1 MDSTQ
6 CCAGGRPARGLRP
19 ATQHGLAASLLAA
32 AALVAL
38 AVLLVPTVAGCR
50 GGGPGS
56 AGGAD
61 STGVGA
67 SGGREIE
74 PARLARAALA
84 DARIALYPGADGLDA
99 TEFEKNQQPFIAV
112 DFFTTDPPERVVAFY
127 DRELEGRT
135 ARRDTT
141 RKPGAVRYDFER
153 ELSGLTVQPWDPQ
166 GADSTGV
173 LARFDRRDAVGVTTE
188 ELDRYGEFLARART
202 HVIVNLPRQE
212 PDES

>member
-6 CCAGGRPARGLRP
+6 GFAGGQAARRF
-19 ATQHGLAASLLAA
+19 LASVVHAVVASLAT
-32 AALVAL
+32 L
-38 AVLLVPTVAGCR
+38 AVISVLAGEGCR
-50 GGGPGS
+50 GGAPG
-56 AGGAD
+56 AAEGTD
-61 STGVGA
+61 STDVSGVR
-67 SGGREIE
+67 GRAIE

-112 DFFTTDPPERVVAFY
+112 DFFTMDAPERVVAFY

-166 GADSTGV
+166 GADSSGV
-173 LARFDRRDAVGVTTE
+173 LARFDRRDAVGATTE
-188 ELDRYGEFLARART
+188 ELDRYGKFLARART
-202 HVIVNLPRQE
+202 HVIVNLPRPE
-212 PDES
+212 PDKS

>member
-1 MDSTQ
+1 MDSRQ
-6 CCAGGRPARGLRP
+6 GFAGGRPVSGFLTAVAHRV
-19 ATQHGLAASLLAA
+19 AAPLLAA
-32 AALVAL
+32 AVLV
-38 AVLLVPTVAGCR
+38 VPTLAGCR
-50 GGGPGS
+50 GGGPGG

-61 STGVGA
+61 STGAAA

-74 PARLARAALA
+74 PVRLARGALA
-84 DARIALYPGADGLDA
+84 DARIELYPGADGLDA
-99 TEFEKNQQPFIAV
+99 TEFEKNKQPFIAV

-153 ELSGLTVQPWDPQ
+153 DLSGLTVQPWDPQ
-166 GADSTGV
+166 GADSSGV

-188 ELDRYGEFLARART
+188 DLDRYGKFLARART
-202 HVIVNLPRQE
+202 HVIVNLPRPE

>member
-1 MDSTQ
+1 MDSMQ
-6 CCAGGRPARGLRP
+6 GFAGGAAVRRFVTA
-19 ATQHGLAASLLAA
+19 AAHGLAASLVGLALISVPA
-32 AALVAL
+32 AE
-38 AVLLVPTVAGCR
+38 GCR
-50 GGGPGS
+50 GGGPGG

-61 STGVGA
+61 STDASA

-74 PARLARAALA
+74 PVRLARAALA

-141 RKPGAVRYDFER
+141 REPGAVRYDFER

-166 GADSTGV
+166 GADSSGV

-188 ELDRYGEFLARART
+188 ELDRYGKFLAQART
-202 HVIVNLPRQE
+202 HVIVNLPRPE
-212 PDES
+212 PDKS